1 VPRWLEW
8 RRLWTR
14 TKSLRRRL
22 SKFRLNKETLRRL
35 KAPTG
40 ELSMSELERVH
51 GGAAAKTEFCAAAGN
66 AKGENT

>member
-1 VPRWLEW
+1 MEKIMDEDKKPE
-8 RRLWTR
+8 TA
-14 TKSLRRRL
+14 L
-22 SKFRLNKETLRRL
+22 SKLPLNKETLRRL

-40 ELSMSELERVH
+40 ELSMSDLERVH